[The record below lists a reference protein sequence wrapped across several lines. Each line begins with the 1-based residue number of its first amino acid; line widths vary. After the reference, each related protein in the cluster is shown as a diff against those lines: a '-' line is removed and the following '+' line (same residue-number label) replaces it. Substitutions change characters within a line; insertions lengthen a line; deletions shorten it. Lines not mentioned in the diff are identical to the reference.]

1 MNSKIV
7 PSSRGVAAMRI
18 EMKTHGL
25 ERKEKLNPLCRL
37 PKCVAAWTEELT
49 LGVRK
54 TLIVLGFNF
63 SRTPSCPTIPFPWM
77 DQHGT

>member
-54 TLIVLGFNF
+54 NTHSSGF
-63 SRTPSCPTIPFPWM
+63 
-77 DQHGT
+77 